1 MDEWRI
7 HPADERLEGAEGYS
21 VVRGGKTLASGL
33 QSKVCARMVMVELI
47 RLEVASLQREAVN
60 GT

>member
-21 VVRGGKTLASGL
+21 VVRGDKTLASGL
-33 QSKVCARMVMVELI
+33 QSKVCARMVMIELI
-47 RLEVASLQREAVN
+47 RLEVACLQREGAQ
-60 GT
+60 